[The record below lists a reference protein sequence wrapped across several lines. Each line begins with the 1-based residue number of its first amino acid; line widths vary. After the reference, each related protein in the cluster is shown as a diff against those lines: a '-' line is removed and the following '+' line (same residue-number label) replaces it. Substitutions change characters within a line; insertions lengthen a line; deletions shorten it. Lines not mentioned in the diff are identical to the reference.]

1 MFDNQKYEIV
11 TEFTEVKQLRE
22 HMRDH
27 GHLFFYNHDRY
38 YFLCA
43 ADNVNERGK
52 RVPWWYLA
60 NGDVNNERY
69 MNELGLE
76 IYWSTY
82 DFDEIWRAPL
92 FGGKSFEKNF
102 SEFIFYNC

>member
-1 MFDNQKYEIV
+1 MFDSQKYGIV
-11 TEFTEVKQLRE
+11 TEFTTVKQLRE
-22 HMRDH
+22 HMIEQ
-27 GHLFFYNHDRY
+27 GHLFFYINDRY
-38 YFLCA
+38 YFLSGSH
-43 ADNVNERGK
+43 NVNEKGK
-52 RVPWWYLA
+52 WVRWWYIA
-60 NGDVNNERY
+60 NGDVWNKRY
-69 MNELGLE
+69 LSELCHE